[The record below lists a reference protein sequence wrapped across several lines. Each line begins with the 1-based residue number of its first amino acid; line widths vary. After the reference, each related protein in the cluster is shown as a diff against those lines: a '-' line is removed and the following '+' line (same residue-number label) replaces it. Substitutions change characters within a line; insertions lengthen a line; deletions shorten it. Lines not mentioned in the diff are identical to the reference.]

1 MECKRGF
8 VLGFVLTLILSLTI
22 LFGCLLRVPGSVLRY
37 TNHYAREVQAVY
49 DAESALIANLSGFPD
64 GFFAGLPPVSADAVG
79 PWGRVCAPLQAGA
92 HSIPANISHSIP
104 ANISHSIPTNISLPL
119 SANSSRS
126 LCASYGTRYSRL
138 RFDDWFTAMTQYR
151 AALRESITTA
161 RGFCV
166 MSGNRRIFRLDTAI
180 ALHVADGDLTLD
192 FDTRVP
198 SAAFLVDG
206 SVNVKGR
213 ARFDTLR
220 IYSEGDV
227 TLGGEVT
234 VVHLEVY
241 SGASLE
247 VHSSFRFS
255 GLLYARDVVT
265 IRDRVRAD
273 FPSVAVSLGSGS
285 GRIAFLNR
293 ASFAGV
299 LAAPGGTV
307 ELDVP
312 DSLAGAAFP
321 GTVRDSAQALLPAFF
336 DGEKVVFRRSAQ

>member
-37 TNHYAREVQAVY
+37 TNHYAREVQTVY
-49 DAESALIANLSGFPD
+49 DAESAIIANLSGLPD
-64 GFFAGLPPVSADAVG
+64 GFFAGLPPVYAESDG

-92 HSIPANISHSIP
+92 HSIPA
-104 ANISHSIPTNISLPL
+104 NISLPL

-138 RFDDWFTAMTQYR
+138 RFDDWYTAMTQYR

-161 RGFCV
+161 KGFRV

-227 TLGGEVT
+227 TLGGEVA
-234 VVHLEVY
+234 VAHLEVY

-321 GTVRDSAQALLPAFF
+321 GTVRDSSQALLPAFF

>member
-1 MECKRGF
+1 
-8 VLGFVLTLILSLTI
+8 
-22 LFGCLLRVPGSVLRY
+22 
-37 TNHYAREVQAVY
+37 
-49 DAESALIANLSGFPD
+49 
-64 GFFAGLPPVSADAVG
+64 
-79 PWGRVCAPLQAGA
+79 
-92 HSIPANISHSIP
+92 
-104 ANISHSIPTNISLPL
+104 
-119 SANSSRS
+119 
-126 LCASYGTRYSRL
+126 
-138 RFDDWFTAMTQYR
+138 
-151 AALRESITTA
+151 
-161 RGFCV
+161 
-166 MSGNRRIFRLDTAI
+166 MSGNRRIFRLDSAI

-234 VVHLEVY
+234 VAHLEVY
-241 SGASLE
+241 SDASLE
-247 VHSSFRFS
+247 VLSSFRFS

-265 IRDRVRAD
+265 IRDLVRAD
-273 FPSVAVSLGSGS
+273 FPSVAVSLGSSS

>member
-1 MECKRGF
+1 
-8 VLGFVLTLILSLTI
+8 
-22 LFGCLLRVPGSVLRY
+22 
-37 TNHYAREVQAVY
+37 
-49 DAESALIANLSGFPD
+49 
-64 GFFAGLPPVSADAVG
+64 
-79 PWGRVCAPLQAGA
+79 
-92 HSIPANISHSIP
+92 
-104 ANISHSIPTNISLPL
+104 
-119 SANSSRS
+119 
-126 LCASYGTRYSRL
+126 
-138 RFDDWFTAMTQYR
+138 
-151 AALRESITTA
+151 
-161 RGFCV
+161 

-192 FDTRVP
+192 FDTRAPPAV
-198 SAAFLVDG
+198 FLVDG

-234 VVHLEVY
+234 VAHLEVY

-247 VHSSFRFS
+247 VISSFRFS
-255 GLLYARDVVT
+255 GLLYARDCIT

>member
-22 LFGCLLRVPGSVLRY
+22 LFGCLLRVPGSVLRS

-49 DAESALIANLSGFPD
+49 DAESALIANLSGLPD
-64 GFFAGLPPVSADAVG
+64 GFFAGLPPVYAESDG

-104 ANISHSIPTNISLPL
+104 ANSISHPSFVS
-119 SANSSRS
+119 SSRS

-138 RFDDWFTAMTQYR
+138 RFDDWYTAMTQYR

-161 RGFCV
+161 RGFRV

-180 ALHVADGDLTLD
+180 ALHVSDGDLTLD

-220 IYSEGDV
+220 IYSEGEV

-234 VVHLEVY
+234 VAHLEVY

-285 GRIAFLNR
+285 GRIALLNR

-299 LAAPGGTV
+299 LAAPGGAV

-321 GTVRDSAQALLPAFF
+321 GTVRDSSQALLPAFF

>member
-49 DAESALIANLSGFPD
+49 DAESALIANISGFPD

-92 HSIPANISHSIP
+92 HSIPANIS
-104 ANISHSIPTNISLPL
+104 LPL

-138 RFDDWFTAMTQYR
+138 RFDDWYTAMTQYR

-161 RGFCV
+161 RGFRV
-166 MSGNRRIFRLDTAI
+166 MSGNRRIFRLDSAI

-234 VVHLEVY
+234 VAHLEVY

-321 GTVRDSAQALLPAFF
+321 GTVRDSSQALLPAFF

>member
-49 DAESALIANLSGFPD
+49 DAESAIIANLSGLPD
-64 GFFAGLPPVSADAVG
+64 GFFAGLPPVYAESDG

-92 HSIPANISHSIP
+92 HSIPA
-104 ANISHSIPTNISLPL
+104 NISLPL

-138 RFDDWFTAMTQYR
+138 RFDDWYTAMTQYR

-161 RGFCV
+161 RGFRV

-198 SAAFLVDG
+198 FAAFLVDG
-206 SVNVKGR
+206 SVNMKGR

-227 TLGGEVT
+227 TLGGEVS
-234 VVHLEVY
+234 VSHLEVY

-247 VHSSFRFS
+247 VHSSFRFL

-285 GRIAFLNR
+285 GRIALLNR

>member
-37 TNHYAREVQAVY
+37 TNRYAREVQTVY
-49 DAESALIANLSGFPD
+49 DAESAIIANLSGLPD
-64 GFFAGLPPVSADAVG
+64 GFFAGLPPVYAESDG
-79 PWGRVCAPLQAGA
+79 PWGRVCALLQAGA
-92 HSIPANISHSIP
+92 HSIPA
-104 ANISHSIPTNISLPL
+104 NISLPL

-138 RFDDWFTAMTQYR
+138 RFDDWYTAMTQYR
-151 AALRESITTA
+151 AALRESITMA
-161 RGFCV
+161 RGFRV

-220 IYSEGDV
+220 IYSEGEV

-234 VVHLEVY
+234 VAHLEVY

-299 LAAPGGTV
+299 LAAPGGAV
-307 ELDVP
+307 ELDEP
-312 DSLAGAAFP
+312 DSLAGATFP

>member
-37 TNHYAREVQAVY
+37 TNRYAREVQTVY
-49 DAESALIANLSGFPD
+49 DAESAIIANLSGLPD
-64 GFFAGLPPVSADAVG
+64 GFFAGLPPVYAESEG

-92 HSIPANISHSIP
+92 HSIPA
-104 ANISHSIPTNISLPL
+104 NISLPL

-138 RFDDWFTAMTQYR
+138 RFDDWYTAMTQYR
-151 AALRESITTA
+151 AALRESITMA
-161 RGFCV
+161 RGFRV

-234 VVHLEVY
+234 VAHLEVY